1 MVLAFNHDRRA
12 FNGPG
17 RIPLE
22 KAINYAIDRPELARA
37 FGCLAGKRTDQLL
50 PPDLARP
57 TSIYPLKGADPA
69 TARKWLARARPR
81 PDTLV
86 LYATTNASSVRQA
99 QVLALNLKQIGID
112 LDVKYF
118 DAPALARAGDPRR
131 ARSTSSPGGW
141 VADYADGAPFLG
153 TLLNGRISADGQPG
167 RQLLRRSRDQR
178 ADRGREPA
186 DRRGSRRKAWADL
199 DVDLMR
205 DDPPWA
211 PFFYSKT
218 ARFVSKSLGCF
229 LYQPVYGVDF
239 AAVCKTR

>member
-1 MVLAFNHDRRA
+1 MHVGLSETDYRTLAEKYGINRPGGQFFVAPRLNTWFVAFNHDRRA

-37 FGCLAGKRTDQLL
+37 FGYLAGKRTDQLL

-112 LDVKYF
+112 LEVKYF
-118 DAPALARAGDPRR
+118 DALLARLATRGDP
-131 ARSTSSPGGW
+131 STSPWSDGLPTTRIRPRSSSRFSRV
-141 VADYADGAPFLG
+141 VA
-153 TLLNGRISADGQPG
+153 
-167 RQLLRRSRDQR
+167 
-178 ADRGREPA
+178 
-186 DRRGSRRKAWADL
+186 AWASTSTTH
-199 DVDLMR
+199 
-205 DDPPWA
+205 A
-211 PFFYSKT
+211 S
-218 ARFVSKSLGCF
+218 
-229 LYQPVYGVDF
+229 
-239 AAVCKTR
+239 TRESRPRTV